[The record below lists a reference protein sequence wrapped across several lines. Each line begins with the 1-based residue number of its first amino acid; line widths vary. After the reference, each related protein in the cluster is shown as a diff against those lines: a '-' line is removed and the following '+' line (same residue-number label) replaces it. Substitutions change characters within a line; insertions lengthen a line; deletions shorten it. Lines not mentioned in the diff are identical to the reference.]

1 MVFGVLLLLL
11 GATALAYPLWWN
23 HRSSAGGSKLIGG
36 FNKTTTTT
44 TLGSQPAKACVNP
57 PQSTNTETAAGL
69 IEIPALSLTAPVLEG
84 LTDQVLSVAAGHD
97 PTSPWPGG
105 SGESVLESHDVS
117 YFSRIGQLKKGAD
130 VVWVDHCSQLTFK
143 VIGHEVVTPGA
154 YLNPPTGDRGLA
166 LITCYPTDALFYV
179 PDRFVLLTSLVT
191 RGKASTTPGPVKVV
205 TPNVSVPAPADLVA
219 TGLNL
224 AGSGVLVGVLKLT
237 GSPSS
242 AWVQG
247 PASLDLESL
256 ALESYIGAEKAIA
269 DHNGTWWKDL
279 AAPGLAMPTS
289 VWSNSDDTNVTEDI
303 AGDSVRSVTLS
314 SPNVTFALVATN
326 GKLLIKSISVP

>member
-1 MVFGVLLLLL
+1 
-11 GATALAYPLWWN
+11 
-23 HRSSAGGSKLIGG
+23 
-36 FNKTTTTT
+36 
-44 TLGSQPAKACVNP
+44 
-57 PQSTNTETAAGL
+57 
-69 IEIPALSLTAPVLEG
+69 VLEG

-117 YFSRIGQLKKGAD
+117 YFSRIGQLKKGDD

-154 YLNPPTGDRGLA
+154 YLSPPTGDRGLA

-179 PDRFVLLTSLVT
+179 PDRF
-191 RGKASTTPGPVKVV
+191 
-205 TPNVSVPAPADLVA
+205 VSVPAPADLVA

-242 AWVQG
+242 SWVQG

-269 DHNGTWWKDL
+269 DHNDRWWKDL
-279 AAPGLAMPTS
+279 ATPGLAMPTS
-289 VWSNSDDTNVTEDI
+289 GWSNSDDTNVTEDI
-303 AGDSVRSVTLS
+303 AGDSVQSVTLS
-314 SPNVTFALVATN
+314 SPNVTFVIVATN
-326 GKLLIKSISVP
+326 GHLLIKSISVP